1 MVQQARDALE
11 RTGDLI
17 KEALASAPTR
27 AEDRVQ
33 ALAERL
39 HRVLIEETKS
49 HSTTISTTDAIRFG
63 LPVEEADPTSDRWQ
77 NLWRLWTKYA
87 ALNALRIYEGQAA
100 SYVVPANPSPL
111 S

>member
-27 AEDRVQ
+27 GEDQVQ
-33 ALAERL
+33 ALAQRL

-49 HSTTISTTDAIRFG
+49 HSTTISARDAINFG
-63 LPVEEADPTSDRWQ
+63 LPVEEADPASNRWQ
-77 NLWRLWTKYA
+77 ALWRLWTKYA
-87 ALNALRIYEGQAA
+87 VLNATRIYEGQTA
-100 SYVVPANPSPL
+100 SYVTLADFALPS
-111 S
+111 